1 MVHRGGLRGM
11 RVIEGGGG
19 GGGKRAQGGLFNAR
33 TANKV
38 DSELDRDAA
47 YETRSAK
54 RAILTHNFD

>member
-11 RVIEGGGG
+11 RVIRGGG

-38 DSELDRDAA
+38 DGELDRDVA
-47 YETRSAK
+47 
-54 RAILTHNFD
+54 